1 MFAMLVGFWAAFFVG
16 GLLVTIGLLGA
27 SIADCPALMTQFP
40 AAAMRCNAFTACTF
54 VGGAAVLVG
63 GIAAVG
69 MMAYADTHPDSRVG
83 RNLWAAEKAN

>member
-1 MFAMLVGFWAAFFVG
+1 MFAMLVGFWTAFFIG

-40 AAAMRCNAFTACTF
+40 AAAMHCNAFTAGTF
-54 VGGAAVLVG
+54 AGSAAMLVG

-83 RNLWAAEKAN
+83 RNLWAAEKAD